1 MLRNVKNKI
10 KKFFLLAPQ
19 ALAADA
25 LSAAAD
31 LSGVENFAFEVTIGA
46 AAFGPV
52 DKMALKVTHS
62 DDNVTFTDV
71 TAADLYSSVSGNIA
85 KELVGAGDQNQ
96 THLVEYRGIKRYVK
110 IALDIQGALTGVP
123 VAVTGLSTFVEIM

>member
-1 MLRNVKNKI
+1 MLRNVENKI

-19 ALAADA
+19 TLAADA

-31 LSGVENFAFEVTIGA
+31 LSGVGNFAFEVAVGA

-62 DDNVTFTDV
+62 DDNITFIDV
-71 TAADLYSSVSGNIA
+71 LAADLYSSVSGNIA
-85 KELVGAGDQNQ
+85 KELVVAGDQNQ